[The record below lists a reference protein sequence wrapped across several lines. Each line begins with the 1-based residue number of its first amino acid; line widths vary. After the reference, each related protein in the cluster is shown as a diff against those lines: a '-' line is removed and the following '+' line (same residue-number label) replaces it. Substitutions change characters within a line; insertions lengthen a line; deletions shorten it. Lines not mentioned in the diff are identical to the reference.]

1 LKRQR
6 FSSLK
11 CLLYWYKSTCFTGT
25 KVPGGDIH
33 PVLHACHSS
42 GTFAHFAKH
51 SHAGVALVPS
61 NYSTEIDSYLLV
73 VHVIHRAS
81 QYLPDE
87 SRVVHL
93 LSTSG
98 DLTQKKIPGMGIPSP
113 RPFLPPPCHTL
124 PQQSIV
130 LQELGS
136 VIEVTE
142 RPHEDDLFRNQVVAA
157 PLTSASMV
165 NKVVR
170 SPGHIEL

>member
-1 LKRQR
+1 M
-6 FSSLK
+6 
-11 CLLYWYKSTCFTGT
+11 LYWYKSTW
-25 KVPGGDIH
+25 KEAPSIH
-33 PVLHACHSS
+33 PVLHACLSS
-42 GTFAHFAKH
+42 GTFALFAKH
-51 SHAGVALVPS
+51 SHAGVALVTS
-61 NYSTEIDSYLLV
+61 ICSTEIASYPFV
-73 VHVIHRAS
+73 VNVIQLRS

-98 DLTQKKIPGMGIPSP
+98 DLTHFPGMGIPSP
-113 RPFLPPPCHTL
+113 RPFLPSPCHTL

-170 SPGHIEL
+170 SPGRIEL